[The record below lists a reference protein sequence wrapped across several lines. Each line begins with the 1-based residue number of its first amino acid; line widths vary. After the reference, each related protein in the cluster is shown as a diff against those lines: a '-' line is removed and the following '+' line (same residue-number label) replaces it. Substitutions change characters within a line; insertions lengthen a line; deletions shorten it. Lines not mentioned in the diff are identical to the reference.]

1 MQKRKEREKDMC
13 SDEGIMES
21 VMQNHFAG
29 SKNRSGLQVS
39 FVRSVLSLGNLRFGH
54 KAVSFEEC
62 GETARTRQGEWR
74 SVYQGFSFTVITS
87 EH

>member
-1 MQKRKEREKDMC
+1 MNNETD
-13 SDEGIMES
+13 DA
-21 VMQNHFAG
+21 NHFAG